1 MKGVT
6 DLGVSTCTDDEFKQ
20 YRILWSKRLQEI
32 KLPEDISTGTGQLIL
47 SQLDESYSYIRVDLG
62 EIEAAKEKTESIIRQ
77 NERSKAEGKNEDD
90 RKKNATQYLE
100 NYPVGDEGHEEY
112 VNMYEWARL
121 LNQRYATIKSFVDVI
136 NNKQQRLITMSGFMK
151 IDGNLGNHTY

>member
-1 MKGVT
+1 M
-6 DLGVSTCTDDEFKQ
+6 GVSTCTDEDFKI
-20 YRILWSKRLQEI
+20 YRTSWSKRLQEI
-32 KLPEDISTGTGQLIL
+32 KLPEDVSSGLGQLIL
-47 SQLDESYSYIRVDLG
+47 SQLDEAYSYIRVDLG

-100 NYPVGDEGHEEY
+100 NYPVGEGDEEEFI
-112 VNMYEWARL
+112 NMYEWSRL
-121 LNQRYATIKSFVDVI
+121 LNQRYATVKSFVDII

-151 IDGNLGNHTY
+151 IDSNLGNNTH